1 MEQKYNE
8 KVFRCHIPNVHPS
21 WFIAERWLIL
31 VGGKHYEG
39 KTAHPLMTMPFM
51 VRFKQKTSL
60 IVSMISH

>member
-8 KVFRCHIPNVHPS
+8 KVFRCHISNVHPS

-39 KTAHPLMTMPFM
+39 KTAHPLMTMPFIM
-51 VRFKQKTSL
+51 KSKL
-60 IVSMISH
+60 KLPLLDL